1 MIKRHKFIS
10 YIVTGVICL
19 SVCGGV
25 LAIWATSPGSI
36 SVSTDPRAI
45 YSGSSETSVALM
57 FNVYSGEQFIPE
69 IMEVLSDKGA
79 SATFFIGGCWAEK
92 HVDLM
97 SEIAESGYEIGSH
110 GYLHRDH
117 SQMSY
122 DGNLEEMKAAHGLLR
137 SITGEDVKLFAPPSG
152 AYSQNTLDAAEDMGY
167 VTVLWSKDTIDWRDH
182 DVDTIVNR
190 ATKDLKAGD
199 MILMHPTEATAM
211 ALPQILDGID
221 AEGLK
226 AECVSEVL

>member
-1 MIKRHKFIS
+1 M
-10 YIVTGVICL
+10 T
-19 SVCGGV
+19 
-25 LAIWATSPGSI
+25 IWATSPGSI

-57 FNVYSGEQFIPE
+57 FNVYSGEQYIPE
-69 IMEVLSDKGA
+69 IMDILGGRNA

-92 HVDLM
+92 HIELT
-97 SEIAESGYEIGSH
+97 SEISESGYEIGSH

-122 DGNLEEMKAAHGLLR
+122 DGNLEEMKAAHGLIR

-182 DVDTIVNR
+182 DVGTIVDR

-199 MILMHPTEATAM
+199 MILMHPTEATAA
-211 ALPQILDGID
+211 ALPQILDEIET
-221 AEGLK
+221 AGLK
-226 AECVSEVL
+226 GECVSEVL